1 MKNNCLKGL
10 SVVLVTALCA
20 TSALCEES
28 GEKTSVTLESVVVS
42 TQRFQELEGGI
53 ADGFLTKDVAMG
65 ALGDKRAFD
74 VPYQVNTIPKEIIK
88 NQRSQ
93 GLEDV
98 IKYIPSAQI
107 EWRGGADVGRPQT
120 RGMRGD
126 VVANS
131 YWDGLHVVSTTAT
144 PMAMFD
150 SLQIQNGLA
159 GSLYGAA
166 NPSGIYNFE
175 RKRPTK
181 EYENSLLLTYGES
194 GHGEAEMDVGG
205 RFNDKIGYR
214 GVFVGGDGE
223 GYVEGSNLRRQLI
236 STGLDFYL
244 TDRLTLE
251 TNFSYYKYIKEG
263 YTGQF
268 NMPYTA
274 LGVARYTLP
283 DAYDAADEKYAQKNA
298 GRELTTTT
306 YSGKLK
312 YDIADHWYAEGGYL
326 TQRADRALYGLTNTF
341 NSNNGTYTSS
351 TVNPSTAAGRF
362 ELDSYMGYIKTK
374 QDFLGFEN
382 DIAMG
387 GNGYIWDIYSTN
399 NTNGKRYVSST
410 TDVKTLT
417 LGDTIKLNDQ
427 WQVLLSTNKS
437 WIGTEAYNTS
447 GATTSDVSKSGYS
460 YAASVIYQPI
470 ENLSVYITY
479 ADSIQPGESGTDIN
493 GVTRT
498 LDPYR
503 SKQYEVG
510 AKLALEY
517 VDLST
522 ALFQIERPTAYTGY
536 DGVFEEQGEQTNKGI
551 EFMASGKLTNSVALF
566 GGVTFMDTEI
576 NGAKIAN
583 INNKQALGMPEWQA
597 NLLVEYTIPSFEELV
612 LSSNFHYTGE
622 RAIDP
627 ANTQWA
633 DEYFTIDL
641 GARYATK
648 KLLGDRTIFRLSVNN
663 ITDEKYWGGIFA
675 SNGLDGNSV
684 AGSTSLFM
692 GEPRNITASVEVR
705 F

>member
-1 MKNNCLKGL
+1 MGNRSFKGL
-10 SVVLVTALCA
+10 STVLIPILLASNAL
-20 TSALCEES
+20 SSEEGS
-28 GEKTSVTLESVVVS
+28 KTSVQMESVVVS
-42 TQRFQELEGGI
+42 TERFQELEGGI
-53 ADGFLTKDVAMG
+53 ADGFLTKEVSLG

-74 VPYQVNTIPKEIIK
+74 VPYQINTIPKEIIK

-150 SLQIQNGLA
+150 SLQILNGLS

-166 NPSGIYNFE
+166 NPSGVYNFE

-181 EYENSLLLTYGES
+181 EYENSLLFTYGES
-194 GHGEAEMDVGG
+194 GHAEAEADVGG
-205 RFNDKIGYR
+205 RLNDKVGYR
-214 GVFVGGDGE
+214 GVFIGGDGE

-283 DAYDAADEKYAQKNA
+283 DAYDASDEKYARKNA

-312 YDIADHWYAEGGYL
+312 YDIADNWYAEGGYL
-326 TQRADRALYGLTNTF
+326 TQRADRALYGLTNTY
-341 NSNNGTYTSS
+341 NSNSGTYTSS
-351 TVNPSTAAGRF
+351 VPAQTTATRF
-362 ELDSYMGYIKTK
+362 ELDSYMGYVKTK
-374 QDFLGFEN
+374 QEILGFEN
-382 DIAMG
+382 EISMG
-387 GNGYIWDIYSTN
+387 GNGYIWDIYTN
-399 NTNGKRYVSST
+399 KTTGGRYVSST
-410 TDVKTLT
+410 TDVKNLT
-417 LGDTIKLNDQ
+417 LGDTVKLNDQ

-447 GATTSDVSKSGYS
+447 GVTTSDVSKGGYS

-470 ENLSVYITY
+470 ENLSLYVTY
-479 ADSIQPGESGTDIN
+479 ADSIQPGDSGTDAY
-493 GVTRT
+493 GVIRT

-503 SKQYEVG
+503 SKQYEIG
-510 AKLALEY
+510 AKLALER

-522 ALFQIERPTAYTGY
+522 ALFQIKRPTAYTGY
-536 DGVFEEQGEQTNKGI
+536 NGVFEEQGEQTNKGV
-551 EFMASGKLTNSVALF
+551 EFMASGKLAQALALF

-576 NGAKIAN
+576 SGAKIAN
-583 INNKQALGMPEWQA
+583 INNKEAIGMPEWQA
-597 NLLVEYTIPSFEELV
+597 NLLVEYTVPSFEELV

-641 GARYATK
+641 SARYAVK
-648 KLLGDRTIFRLSVNN
+648 KLWGDRTIFRLSINN

-675 SNGLDGNSV
+675 SNGLDGNAAS
-684 AGSTSLFM
+684 GTTSLFL
-692 GEPRNITASVEVR
+692 GEPRNITASIEVR

>member
-1 MKNNCLKGL
+1 MNKNGLKGCSAIL
-10 SVVLVTALCA
+10 IPILFA
-20 TSALCEES
+20 TSALSEES
-28 GEKTSVTLESVVVS
+28 QGKTNVVLEGVVVS
-42 TQRFQELEGGI
+42 TERFQELEGGI
-53 ADGFLTKDVAMG
+53 ADGFLTKEVSLG

-74 VPYQVNTIPKEIIK
+74 VPYQINTIPKEIIK

-150 SLQIQNGLA
+150 SLQILNGLS

-166 NPSGIYNFE
+166 NPSGVYNFE
-175 RKRPTK
+175 RKRPTE
-181 EYENSLLLTYGES
+181 EYENSLLFTYGES
-194 GHGEAEMDVGG
+194 GHAEAEADVGG
-205 RFNDKIGYR
+205 RLNDKVGYR

-283 DAYDAADEKYAQKNA
+283 DAYDASDEKYAQKNA

-312 YDIADHWYAEGGYL
+312 YDIADNWYAEGGYL
-326 TQRADRALYGLTNTF
+326 TQRADRALYGLTNTY

-351 TVNPSTAAGRF
+351 VPAQTTATRF
-362 ELDSYMGYIKTK
+362 ELDSYMAYIKTK
-374 QDFLGFEN
+374 QEILGFEN

-387 GNGYIWDIYSTN
+387 GNGYIWDIYTN
-399 NTNGKRYVSST
+399 KATGGRYISST
-410 TDVKTLT
+410 TDVKNLT
-417 LGDTIKLNDQ
+417 LGDTIRLSDQ
-427 WQVLLSTNKS
+427 WQTLVSVGKS
-437 WIGTEAYNTS
+437 WIGTESYNVT
-447 GATTSDVSKSGYS
+447 GATTSDVSKQDYS
-460 YAASVIYQPI
+460 YSASVIYQPI
-470 ENLSVYITY
+470 ENLSLYVTY
-479 ADSIQPGESGTDIN
+479 ADSIQPGDSGTDVH
-493 GVTRT
+493 GVIRT

-510 AKLALEY
+510 AKLALER

-522 ALFQIERPTAYTGY
+522 ALFQIKRPTAYTGY
-536 DGVFEEQGEQTNKGI
+536 NGVFEEQGEQTNKGV
-551 EFMASGKLTNSVALF
+551 EFMASGKLTQSTAVF

-576 NGAKIAN
+576 SGAKIAN
-583 INNKQALGMPEWQA
+583 INNKQAIGMPEWQA
-597 NLLVEYTIPSFEELV
+597 NLLVEYTVPSFEELV

-641 GARYATK
+641 SARYATK
-648 KLLGDRTIFRLSVNN
+648 KLWGDRTIFRLSVNN

-684 AGSTSLFM
+684 AGSTSLFL
-692 GEPRNITASVEVR
+692 GEPRNITASIEVR

>member
-1 MKNNCLKGL
+1 MSAILIPL
-10 SVVLVTALCA
+10 LCA
-20 TSALCEES
+20 TSVWSEES
-28 GEKTSVTLESVVVS
+28 KDKTNVVLEGVVVS
-42 TQRFQELEGGI
+42 TERFQELEGGI
-53 ADGFLTKDVAMG
+53 ADGFLTKEVSVG

-74 VPYQVNTIPKEIIK
+74 VPYQINTIPKEIIK

-150 SLQIQNGLA
+150 SLQILNGLS

-166 NPSGIYNFE
+166 NPSGVYNFE
-175 RKRPTK
+175 LKRPTK
-181 EYENSLLLTYGES
+181 EYENSLLFTYGES
-194 GHGEAEMDVGG
+194 GHAEAEADVGG
-205 RFNDKIGYR
+205 RLNDKVGYR

-283 DAYDAADEKYAQKNA
+283 DAYDASDEKYAQKNA

-312 YDIADHWYAEGGYL
+312 YDIADNWYAEGGYL

-341 NSNNGTYTSS
+341 NSNSGTYTAS

-362 ELDSYMGYIKTK
+362 ELDSYMGYVTTK
-374 QDFLGFEN
+374 QEILGFEN

-399 NTNGKRYVSST
+399 SSTGKRYVSST
-410 TDVKTLT
+410 TDVKNLT

-437 WIGTEAYNTS
+437 WIGTESYNTS

-470 ENLSVYITY
+470 ENLSLYVTY
-479 ADSIQPGESGTDIN
+479 ADSIQPGDSGTDSS

-510 AKLALEY
+510 AKLALER

-522 ALFQIERPTAYTGY
+522 ALFQIKRPTAYTGY
-536 DGVFEEQGEQTNKGI
+536 DGVFEEQGEQTNKGV
-551 EFMASGKLTNSVALF
+551 EFMASGKLTQSTAVF

-576 NGAKIAN
+576 SGAKIAN
-583 INNKQALGMPEWQA
+583 INNKQAIGMPEWQA
-597 NLLVEYTIPSFEELV
+597 NLLVEYTVPSFEELV

-641 GARYATK
+641 SARYATK
-648 KLLGDRTIFRLSVNN
+648 KLWGDRTIFRLSVNN

-675 SNGLDGNSV
+675 SNGLDGNNV
-684 AGSTSLFM
+684 AGSTSLFL
-692 GEPRNITASVEVR
+692 GEPRNITASIEVR

>member
-1 MKNNCLKGL
+1 MNKNGLKGCSAIL
-10 SVVLVTALCA
+10 IPILFTTNAFSEERQDKTNIVL
-20 TSALCEES
+20 E
-28 GEKTSVTLESVVVS
+28 GVVVS
-42 TQRFQELEGGI
+42 TERFQELEGGI
-53 ADGFLTKDVAMG
+53 ADGFLTKEVSVG

-74 VPYQVNTIPKEIIK
+74 VPYQINTIPKEIIK

-150 SLQIQNGLA
+150 SLQILNGLS

-166 NPSGIYNFE
+166 NPSGVYNFE

-181 EYENSLLLTYGES
+181 EYENSLLFTYGES
-194 GHGEAEMDVGG
+194 GHAEAEADVGG
-205 RFNDKIGYR
+205 RLNDKVGYR

-283 DAYDAADEKYAQKNA
+283 DAYDASDEKYAQKNA

-312 YDIADHWYAEGGYL
+312 YDIADNWYAEGGYL
-326 TQRADRALYGLTNTF
+326 TQRADRALYGLTNTY

-351 TVNPSTAAGRF
+351 VPAQTTATRF
-362 ELDSYMGYIKTK
+362 ELDSYMAYIKTK
-374 QDFLGFEN
+374 QEILGFEN

-387 GNGYIWDIYSTN
+387 GNGYIWDIYTN
-399 NTNGKRYVSST
+399 KATGGRYISST
-410 TDVKTLT
+410 TDVKNLT
-417 LGDTIKLNDQ
+417 LGDTIRFNDQ
-427 WQVLLSTNKS
+427 WQTLVSVGKS
-437 WIGTEAYNTS
+437 WIGTESYNVA
-447 GATTSDVSKSGYS
+447 GVTTSDVSKQDYS
-460 YAASVIYQPI
+460 YAVSVIYQPI
-470 ENLSVYITY
+470 ENLSLYVTY
-479 ADSIQPGESGTDIN
+479 ADSIQPGDSGTDVH
-493 GVTRT
+493 GVIRT

-510 AKLALEY
+510 AKLALERI
-517 VDLST
+517 DLST
-522 ALFQIERPTAYTGY
+522 ALFQIKRPTAYTGS
-536 DGVFEEQGEQTNKGI
+536 DGVFEEQGEQTNKGV
-551 EFMASGKLTNSVALF
+551 EFMASGKLTQSTAVF

-576 NGAKIAN
+576 SGAKIAN
-583 INNKQALGMPEWQA
+583 INNKEAIGMPEWQA
-597 NLLVEYTIPSFEELV
+597 NLLVEYTVPSFEELV

-641 GARYATK
+641 SARYATK
-648 KLLGDRTIFRLSVNN
+648 KLWGDRTIFRLSVNN

-675 SNGLDGNSV
+675 SNGLDGNAAS
-684 AGSTSLFM
+684 GSTSLFL

>member
-1 MKNNCLKGL
+1 VGNRSFKGL
-10 SVVLVTALCA
+10 STVLIPILLASNAL
-20 TSALCEES
+20 SSEEGS
-28 GEKTSVTLESVVVS
+28 KTSVQMESVVVS
-42 TQRFQELEGGI
+42 TERFQELEGGI
-53 ADGFLTKDVAMG
+53 ADGFLTKEVSLG

-74 VPYQVNTIPKEIIK
+74 VPYQINTIPKEIIK

-150 SLQIQNGLA
+150 SLQILNGLS

-166 NPSGIYNFE
+166 NPSGVYNFE

-181 EYENSLLLTYGES
+181 EYENSLLFTYGES
-194 GHGEAEMDVGG
+194 GHAEAEADVGG
-205 RFNDKIGYR
+205 RLNDKVGYR
-214 GVFVGGDGE
+214 GVFIGGDGE

-283 DAYDAADEKYAQKNA
+283 DAYDASDEKYARKNA

-312 YDIADHWYAEGGYL
+312 YDIADNWYAEGGYL
-326 TQRADRALYGLTNTF
+326 TQRADRALYGLTNTY
-341 NSNNGTYTSS
+341 NSNSGTYTSS
-351 TVNPSTAAGRF
+351 VPAQTTATRF
-362 ELDSYMGYIKTK
+362 ELDSYMGYVKTK
-374 QDFLGFEN
+374 QEILGFEN
-382 DIAMG
+382 EISMG
-387 GNGYIWDIYSTN
+387 GNGYIWDIYTN
-399 NTNGKRYVSST
+399 KTTGGRYVSST
-410 TDVKTLT
+410 TDVKNLT
-417 LGDTIKLNDQ
+417 LGDTVKLNDQ

-447 GATTSDVSKSGYS
+447 GVTTSDVSKGGYS

-470 ENLSVYITY
+470 ENLSLYVTY
-479 ADSIQPGESGTDIN
+479 ADSIQPGDSGTDAY
-493 GVTRT
+493 GVIRT

-503 SKQYEVG
+503 SKQYEIG
-510 AKLALEY
+510 AKLALER

-522 ALFQIERPTAYTGY
+522 ALFQIKRPTAYTGY
-536 DGVFEEQGEQTNKGI
+536 NGVFEEQGEQTNKGV
-551 EFMASGKLTNSVALF
+551 EFMASGKLAQALALF

-576 NGAKIAN
+576 SGAKIAN
-583 INNKQALGMPEWQA
+583 INNKEAIGMPEWQA
-597 NLLVEYTIPSFEELV
+597 NLLVEYTVPSFEELV

-641 GARYATK
+641 SARYAVK
-648 KLLGDRTIFRLSVNN
+648 KLWGDRTIFRLSINN

-675 SNGLDGNSV
+675 SNGLDGNAAS
-684 AGSTSLFM
+684 GTTSLFL
-692 GEPRNITASVEVR
+692 GEPRNITASIEVR

>member
-1 MKNNCLKGL
+1 MNKNGLKGL
-10 SVVLVTALCA
+10 SAILIPLLCA
-20 TSALCEES
+20 TSVWSEES
-28 GEKTSVTLESVVVS
+28 KDKTNVVLEGVVVS
-42 TQRFQELEGGI
+42 TERFQELEGGI
-53 ADGFLTKDVAMG
+53 ADGFLTKEVSVG

-74 VPYQVNTIPKEIIK
+74 VPYQINTIPKEIIK

-150 SLQIQNGLA
+150 SLQILNGLS

-166 NPSGIYNFE
+166 NPSGVYNFE
-175 RKRPTK
+175 RKRPTN
-181 EYENSLLLTYGES
+181 EYENSLLFTYGES
-194 GHGEAEMDVGG
+194 GHAEAEADVGG
-205 RFNDKIGYR
+205 RLNDKVGYR

-283 DAYDAADEKYAQKNA
+283 DAYDASDEKYAQKNA
-298 GRELTTTT
+298 GRKLTTTT

-312 YDIADHWYAEGGYL
+312 YDIADNWYAEGGYL
-326 TQRADRALYGLTNTF
+326 TQRADRALYGLTNTY

-351 TVNPSTAAGRF
+351 VPAQTTATRF
-362 ELDSYMGYIKTK
+362 ELDSYMAYIKTK
-374 QDFLGFEN
+374 QEILGFEN

-387 GNGYIWDIYSTN
+387 GNGYIWDIYTN
-399 NTNGKRYVSST
+399 KATGGRYISST
-410 TDVKTLT
+410 TDVKNLT
-417 LGDTIKLNDQ
+417 LGDTIRFNDQ
-427 WQVLLSTNKS
+427 WQTLVSVGKS
-437 WIGTEAYNTS
+437 WIGTESYNVA
-447 GATTSDVSKSGYS
+447 GVTTSDVSKQDYS

-470 ENLSVYITY
+470 ENLSLYVTY
-479 ADSIQPGESGTDIN
+479 ADSIQPGDSGTDVH
-493 GVTRT
+493 GVIRT

-510 AKLALEY
+510 AKLALERI
-517 VDLST
+517 DLST
-522 ALFQIERPTAYTGY
+522 ALFQIKRPTAYTGS
-536 DGVFEEQGEQTNKGI
+536 DGVFEEQGEQTNKGV
-551 EFMASGKLTNSVALF
+551 EFMASGKLTQSTAVF

-576 NGAKIAN
+576 SGAKIAN
-583 INNKQALGMPEWQA
+583 INNKEAIGMPEWQA
-597 NLLVEYTIPSFEELV
+597 NLLVEYTVPSFEELV

-641 GARYATK
+641 SARYATK
-648 KLLGDRTIFRLSVNN
+648 KLWGDRTIFRLSVNN

-675 SNGLDGNSV
+675 SNGLDGNAAS
-684 AGSTSLFM
+684 GSTSLFL

>member
-1 MKNNCLKGL
+1 MKDYCFRKL
-10 SVVLVTALCA
+10 SMVVVPALLA
-20 TSALCEES
+20 SNAFSDES
-28 GEKTSVTLESVVVS
+28 VGKTNVTLESVTVS

-53 ADGFLTKDVAMG
+53 ADGFLTKDVKLG

-74 VPYQVNTIPKEIIK
+74 VPYQINTIPKEIIK

-98 IKYIPSAQI
+98 VKYIPSAQI

-150 SLQIQNGLA
+150 SLQIQNGLT

-166 NPSGIYNFE
+166 NPSGVYNFE
-175 RKRPTK
+175 RKRPTN
-181 EYENSLLLTYGES
+181 EYENSLLFTYGES
-194 GHGEAEMDVGG
+194 GHGEAEADIGGKINDKVGYRAVLVGG
-205 RFNDKIGYR
+205 E
-214 GVFVGGDGE
+214 GE

-236 STGLDFYL
+236 STGFDFYL

-274 LGVARYTLP
+274 LGVAKYTLP
-283 DAYDAADEKYAQKNA
+283 DAYDATDEKYAQKNA

-312 YDIADHWYAEGGYL
+312 YDIADNWYAEGGYL

-341 NSNNGTYTSS
+341 NSNNGTYTSAVTPQTS
-351 TVNPSTAAGRF
+351 AGRF
-362 ELDSYMGYIKTK
+362 ELDSYMGYVKTK
-374 QDFLGFEN
+374 QELLGLN
-382 DIAMG
+382 HDISIG
-387 GNGYIWDIYSTN
+387 GNGYIWDIYSTKS
-399 NTNGKRYVSST
+399 TGERYVSST
-410 TDVKTLT
+410 TDVKNLT
-417 LGDTIKLNDQ
+417 LGDTIKLNEQ
-427 WQVLLSTNKS
+427 WQTLLSVNKS
-437 WIGTEAYNTS
+437 WINTEAHN
-447 GATTSDVSKSGYS
+447 ATGIQTSDVSKQGYS
-460 YAASVIYQPI
+460 YAASLIYQPI
-470 ENLSVYITY
+470 ENLSLYVTY
-479 ADSIQPGESGTDIN
+479 ADSIQPGDSGTDSS
-493 GVTRT
+493 GTTRT

-522 ALFQIERPTAYTGY
+522 ALFQIERPTAYKGY
-536 DGVFEEQGEQTNKGI
+536 NGVFEVQGEQTNRGV
-551 EFMASGKLTNSVALF
+551 EFMASGKLTNSIALF

-576 NGAKIAN
+576 SGTKIAN
-583 INNKQALGMPEWQA
+583 INNKQAIGMPEWQA
-597 NLLVEYTIPSFEELV
+597 NLLVEYTVPNFEELV
-612 LSSNFHYTGE
+612 LSSNFHYTDE
-622 RAIDP
+622 RAIDQ

-633 DEYFTIDL
+633 DDYFTIDL
-641 GARYATK
+641 SARYATK

-663 ITDEKYWGGIFA
+663 ITNEKYWGGVFA
-675 SNGLDGNSV
+675 SSGLDGDVS
-684 AGSTSLFM
+684 AASTSLFL
-692 GEPRNITASVEVR
+692 GEPRNITASFEVR

>member
-1 MKNNCLKGL
+1 MNKNGLKGL
-10 SVVLVTALCA
+10 SAILIPLLCA
-20 TSALCEES
+20 TSVWSEES
-28 GEKTSVTLESVVVS
+28 KDKTNVVLEGVVVS
-42 TQRFQELEGGI
+42 TERFQELEGGI
-53 ADGFLTKDVAMG
+53 ADGFLTKEVSVG

-74 VPYQVNTIPKEIIK
+74 VPYQINTIPKEIIK

-150 SLQIQNGLA
+150 SLQILNGLS
-159 GSLYGAA
+159 GSFYGAA
-166 NPSGIYNFE
+166 NPSGVYNFE
-175 RKRPTK
+175 LKRPTK
-181 EYENSLLLTYGES
+181 NYENSLLFTYGES
-194 GHGEAEMDVGG
+194 GHAEAEADVGG
-205 RFNDKIGYR
+205 RLNDKVGYR

-283 DAYDAADEKYAQKNA
+283 DAYDASDEKYAQKNA

-312 YDIADHWYAEGGYL
+312 YDIADNWYAEGGYL
-326 TQRADRALYGLTNTF
+326 TQRADRALYGLTNTY

-351 TVNPSTAAGRF
+351 VPAQTTATRF
-362 ELDSYMGYIKTK
+362 ELDSYMAYIKTK
-374 QDFLGFEN
+374 QEILGFEN

-387 GNGYIWDIYSTN
+387 GNGYIWDIYTN
-399 NTNGKRYVSST
+399 KATGGRYISST
-410 TDVKTLT
+410 TDVKNLT
-417 LGDTIKLNDQ
+417 LGDTIRFNDQ
-427 WQVLLSTNKS
+427 WQTLVSVGKS
-437 WIGTEAYNTS
+437 WIGTESYNVA
-447 GATTSDVSKSGYS
+447 GVTTSDVSKQDYS

-470 ENLSVYITY
+470 ENLSLYVTY
-479 ADSIQPGESGTDIN
+479 ADSIQPGDSGTDVH
-493 GVTRT
+493 GVIRT

-510 AKLALEY
+510 AKLALER

-522 ALFQIERPTAYTGY
+522 ALFQIKRPTAYTGS
-536 DGVFEEQGEQTNKGI
+536 DGVFEEQGEQTNKGV
-551 EFMASGKLTNSVALF
+551 EFMASGKLTQSTAVF

-576 NGAKIAN
+576 SGAKIAN
-583 INNKQALGMPEWQA
+583 INNKEAIGMPEWQA
-597 NLLVEYTIPSFEELV
+597 NLLVEYTVPSFEELV

-641 GARYATK
+641 SARYATK
-648 KLLGDRTIFRLSVNN
+648 KLWGDRTIFRLSVNN

-675 SNGLDGNSV
+675 SNGLDGNAAS
-684 AGSTSLFM
+684 GSTSLFL
-692 GEPRNITASVEVR
+692 GEPRNITASIEVR

>member
-1 MKNNCLKGL
+1 MNKNGLKGCRAIL
-10 SVVLVTALCA
+10 IPILFA
-20 TSALCEES
+20 TSALSEES
-28 GEKTSVTLESVVVS
+28 QGKTNVVLEGVVVS
-42 TQRFQELEGGI
+42 TERFQELEGGI
-53 ADGFLTKDVAMG
+53 ADGFLTKEVSLG

-74 VPYQVNTIPKEIIK
+74 VPYQINTIPKEIIK

-150 SLQIQNGLA
+150 SLQILNGLS

-166 NPSGIYNFE
+166 NPSGVYNFE
-175 RKRPTK
+175 RKRPTE
-181 EYENSLLLTYGES
+181 EYENSLLFTYGES
-194 GHGEAEMDVGG
+194 GHAEAEADVGG
-205 RFNDKIGYR
+205 RLNDKVGYR

-283 DAYDAADEKYAQKNA
+283 DAYDASDEKYAQKNA

-312 YDIADHWYAEGGYL
+312 YDIADNWYAEGGYL
-326 TQRADRALYGLTNTF
+326 TQRADRALYGLTNTY

-351 TVNPSTAAGRF
+351 VPAQTAASRV
-362 ELDSYMGYIKTK
+362 ELDSYMAYIKTK
-374 QDFLGFEN
+374 QEILGFEN

-387 GNGYIWDIYSTN
+387 GNGYIWDIYTN
-399 NTNGKRYVSST
+399 KATGGRYISST
-410 TDVKTLT
+410 TDVKNLT
-417 LGDTIKLNDQ
+417 LGDTIRLSDQ
-427 WQVLLSTNKS
+427 WQTLVSVGKS
-437 WIGTEAYNTS
+437 WIGTESYNVA
-447 GATTSDVSKSGYS
+447 GATTSDVSKQDYS
-460 YAASVIYQPI
+460 YSASVIYQPI
-470 ENLSVYITY
+470 ENLSLYVTY
-479 ADSIQPGESGTDIN
+479 ADSIQPGDSGTDVH
-493 GVTRT
+493 GVIRT

-510 AKLALEY
+510 AKLALER

-522 ALFQIERPTAYTGY
+522 ALFQIKRPTAYTGY
-536 DGVFEEQGEQTNKGI
+536 NGVFEEQGEQTNKGV
-551 EFMASGKLTNSVALF
+551 EFMASGKLTQSTAVF

-576 NGAKIAN
+576 SGAKIAN
-583 INNKQALGMPEWQA
+583 INNKQAIGMPEWQA
-597 NLLVEYTIPSFEELV
+597 NLLVEYTVPSFEELV

-641 GARYATK
+641 SARYATK
-648 KLLGDRTIFRLSVNN
+648 KLWGDRTIFRLSVNN

-684 AGSTSLFM
+684 AGSTSLFL
-692 GEPRNITASVEVR
+692 GEPRNITASIEVR